1 MDILNQ
7 ILLWLHLTALALG
20 GVASF
25 GIPVV
30 GSKMPTATAETRP
43 MLFSVMKGLS
53 RVAQVVLGLLLIT
66 GPILFWLKWSFTAPS
81 MTWFG
86 IKMLLV
92 VILIGGVIFSG
103 VNGRR
108 IEAGNREAAALQPRV
123 GMAMMLVLLG
133 VILTAVF
140 AFE

>member
-1 MDILNQ
+1 MDILNH
-7 ILLWLHLTALALG
+7 LLVWLHLVALALG

-30 GSKMPTATAETRP
+30 GSKMAAATAETRP
-43 MLFSVMKGLS
+43 VVFSVMMGLS
-53 RVAQVVLGLLLIT
+53 RVAQIGLGLLLVT

-81 MTWFG
+81 MIWFG

-92 VILIGGVIFSG
+92 LILIGGVIFSG
-103 VNGRR
+103 VNARR
-108 IEAGNREAAALQPRV
+108 IQAGNREAAALQPRI
-123 GMAMMLVLLG
+123 GMGIMLVLLG
-133 VILTAVF
+133 IIFSAVF

>member
-1 MDILNQ
+1 MLNN
-7 ILLWLHLTALALG
+7 ILLWLHLAALALG

-30 GSKMPTATAETRP
+30 GSKMAAATPETRP
-43 MLFSVMKGLS
+43 VLFSVTRGLS
-53 RVAQVVLGLLLIT
+53 RVAQIGLAILLVT
-66 GPILFWLKWSFTAPS
+66 GPILYWQKWNFTAPS
-81 MTWFG
+81 MMWFG

-103 VNGRR
+103 VNAKR
-108 IEAGNREAAALQPRV
+108 IQAGNREAAALAPKV

-133 VILTAVF
+133 VILTAVL
-140 AFE
+140 AFEP

>member
-1 MDILNQ
+1 MDIFNDL
-7 ILLWLHLTALALG
+7 LLWLHLVALALG

-25 GIPVV
+25 GIPVI
-30 GSKMPTATAETRP
+30 GGKMPGATPEMRP
-43 MLFSVMKGLS
+43 VLFSAMKGLS
-53 RVAQVVLGLLLIT
+53 RVAQVGLGLLLVT

-81 MTWFG
+81 MTWFA

-92 VILIGGVIFSG
+92 LILIGGVIFSG
-103 VNGRR
+103 VNARR
-108 IEAGNREAAALQPRV
+108 IEAGNRDAAALQPRV

-133 VILTAVF
+133 VILAAVF